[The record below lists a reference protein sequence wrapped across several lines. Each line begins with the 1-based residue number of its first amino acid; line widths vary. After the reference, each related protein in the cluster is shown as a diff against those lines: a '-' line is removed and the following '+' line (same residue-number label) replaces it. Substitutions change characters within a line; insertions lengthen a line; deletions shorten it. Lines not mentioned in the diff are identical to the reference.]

1 MTELPPTVD
10 HDLRCLEQRVRE
22 VCRIAD
28 SVEDSVDALIESD
41 PAINFD
47 EDDPSVVRH
56 IEDLRRT
63 ARGSSPGPD
72 STVESISA
80 VDRDDRD

>member
-10 HDLRCLEQRVRE
+10 HELRALERRVRE
-22 VCRIAD
+22 VCRSAD
-28 SVEDSVDALIESD
+28 SVEDSVDALIASD

-47 EDDPSVVRH
+47 DDDPSLVRH

-63 ARGSSPGPD
+63 ARGSSPGPG
-72 STVESISA
+72 STVEPEREHDS
-80 VDRDDRD
+80 

>member
-1 MTELPPTVD
+1 MSELPPTVD
-10 HDLRCLEQRVRE
+10 RDFRRLEQRVRE
-22 VCRIAD
+22 VCRSAD

-47 EDDPSVVRH
+47 RDDPSVVQH
-56 IEDLRRT
+56 LDDLRRT

-72 STVESISA
+72 STVEPE
-80 VDRDDRD
+80 RDNS

>member
-1 MTELPPTVD
+1 MTPTTLPPPVD
-10 HDLRCLEQRVRE
+10 QDLRHLEQRVRE
-22 VCRIAD
+22 VCRTAD
-28 SVEDSVDALIESD
+28 TVEDSVDALIASD

-56 IEDLRRT
+56 IEDLKRT

-72 STVESISA
+72 STVES
-80 VDRDDRD
+80 VDRDGD

>member
-10 HDLRCLEQRVRE
+10 EDFRHLERRVRE
-22 VCRIAD
+22 VCRSAD
-28 SVEDSVDALIESD
+28 SVEDSVDALLESN

-56 IEDLRRT
+56 IEDLKRT

-72 STVESISA
+72 STVPTA
-80 VDRDDRD
+80 ATDAD